1 MKMLTSVVVC
11 PEGSEKLLSLL
22 DEFKCLN
29 KEQVVMFLMQT
40 DETFNRKRC
49 EVIINK
55 LKKAGVI
62 IENDN
67 FISRDNSGPDQ
78 KLIDAF
84 WVLLHYVDES
94 SNVSKGRYPAEI
106 IFEHNNIVSEIIVC
120 DDDLLSKMDF
130 LSKRHKRKNK
140 VEYYILNNSETID
153 ELDDELYPE
162 EPFSIITVS
171 GEDENGIPK
180 MMFHEVISSEDIHA
194 KPKAKPSND
203 YISIDE
209 DGDYNE

>member
-1 MKMLTSVVVC
+1 MKMLTSIVVC

-62 IENDN
+62 IEKNN
-67 FISRDNSGPDQ
+67 YISRDNSEPDQ

-84 WVLLHYVDES
+84 WVLLHYVDEN
-94 SNVSKGRYPAEI
+94 SNTSKGRYPAEI
-106 IFEHNNIVSEIIVC
+106 VFEHDGVISEILVC
-120 DDDLLSKMDF
+120 SEDLLSKMDF
-130 LSKRHKRKNK
+130 LSKRYKRKNK

-194 KPKAKPSND
+194 KPKAKPNND

>member
-1 MKMLTSVVVC
+1 MKMLTSIVVC

-62 IENDN
+62 IEKNN
-67 FISRDNSGPDQ
+67 YISRDNSEPDQ

-84 WVLLHYVDES
+84 WVLLHYVDEN
-94 SNVSKGRYPAEI
+94 SNVSRGRYPAEI
-106 IFEHNNIVSEIIVC
+106 VFEHDGVVSEILVC
-120 DDDLLSKMDF
+120 NEDLLSKMDF
-130 LSKRHKRKNK
+130 LSKRCKRKNK

-162 EPFSIITVS
+162 APFSIITVS
-171 GEDENGIPK
+171 GENENGIPK
-180 MMFHEVISSEDIHA
+180 MMFHEVISSKDIHA

>member
-1 MKMLTSVVVC
+1 MKMLTSIVVC

-29 KEQVVMFLMQT
+29 KEQIVMFLMQT

-55 LKKAGVI
+55 LKKTGVI

-84 WVLLHYVDES
+84 WVLLHYVDEN

-120 DDDLLSKMDF
+120 DDDLLGKMDF
-130 LSKRHKRKNK
+130 LSKRYKRKNK

>member
-1 MKMLTSVVVC
+1 MLTSIVVC

-62 IENDN
+62 IEKNN
-67 FISRDNSGPDQ
+67 YISRDNSEPDQ

-84 WVLLHYVDES
+84 WVLLHYVDEN
-94 SNVSKGRYPAEI
+94 SNASKGRYPAEI
-106 IFEHNNIVSEIIVC
+106 VFEHDGVISEILVC
-120 DDDLLSKMDF
+120 SEDLLSKMDF
-130 LSKRHKRKNK
+130 LSKRCKRKNK

>member
-1 MKMLTSVVVC
+1 MKMLTSIVVC

-67 FISRDNSGPDQ
+67 FISRDNPEPDQ

-84 WVLLHYVDES
+84 WVLLHYVDEN
-94 SNVSKGRYPAEI
+94 SNASRGRYPAEI
-106 IFEHNNIVSEIIVC
+106 VFEHDGVISEILVC
-120 DDDLLSKMDF
+120 NEDLLSKMDF
-130 LSKRHKRKNK
+130 LSKRYKRKNK

-162 EPFSIITVS
+162 DPFSIITVS
-171 GEDENGIPK
+171 GEDEKGIPK
-180 MMFHEVISSEDIHA
+180 MMFHEVISSEDINS
-194 KPKAKPSND
+194 KPKAKPSSD
-203 YISIDE
+203 YISIEE
-209 DGDYNE
+209 DGDYDE

>member
-1 MKMLTSVVVC
+1 MKMLTSIVVC

-62 IENDN
+62 IEKNN
-67 FISRDNSGPDQ
+67 YISRDNSEPDQ

-84 WVLLHYVDES
+84 WVLLHYVDEN
-94 SNVSKGRYPAEI
+94 SNVSRGRYPAEI
-106 IFEHNNIVSEIIVC
+106 VFEHDGVVSEILVC
-120 DDDLLSKMDF
+120 NEDLLSKMDF
-130 LSKRHKRKNK
+130 LSKRCKRKNK

-180 MMFHEVISSEDIHA
+180 MMFHEVISSEDIHT

>member
-1 MKMLTSVVVC
+1 MKMLTSIVVC

-22 DEFKCLN
+22 DEFECLG
-29 KEQVVMFLMQT
+29 KEQITMFLMQT
-40 DETFNRKRC
+40 DEAFNRKRC
-49 EVIINK
+49 EVIISK

-62 IENDN
+62 REKDGY
-67 FISRDNSGPDQ
+67 ISRDNSDPNQ
-78 KLIDAF
+78 KIIDAF
-84 WVLLHYVDES
+84 WVLLHYVDEN

-130 LSKRHKRKNK
+130 LSKRYKRKNK

-180 MMFHEVISSEDIHA
+180 MMFHEVISSEDINA
-194 KPKAKPSND
+194 KPKTKPSNN
-203 YISIDE
+203 YVSIDE
-209 DGDYNE
+209 DGDYDE

>member
-1 MKMLTSVVVC
+1 MKMLTSIVVC

-29 KEQVVMFLMQT
+29 KEQVIMFLMQT

-67 FISRDNSGPDQ
+67 FISRDNSEPDQ

-84 WVLLHYVDES
+84 WVLLHYVDEN

-130 LSKRHKRKNK
+130 LSKRYKRKNK

-171 GEDENGIPK
+171 GEDENRIPK

>member
-1 MKMLTSVVVC
+1 MKMLTSIVVC

-49 EVIINK
+49 ELIINK

-62 IENDN
+62 TEKNRY
-67 FISRDNSGPDQ
+67 ISRDNSDPDK

-84 WVLLHYVDES
+84 WVLLRYVDEN

-130 LSKRHKRKNK
+130 LSKRYKRKNK

-180 MMFHEVISSEDIHA
+180 MMFHEVISSEDVHV
-194 KPKAKPSND
+194 KPKVKPNND

>member
-1 MKMLTSVVVC
+1 MKMLTSIVVC

-29 KEQVVMFLMQT
+29 KEQIVMFLMQT

-62 IENDN
+62 IEKNN
-67 FISRDNSGPDQ
+67 YISRDNSEPDQ

-84 WVLLHYVDES
+84 WVLLHYVDEN
-94 SNVSKGRYPAEI
+94 SNVSRGCYPAEI
-106 IFEHNNIVSEIIVC
+106 VFEHDGVISEILVC
-120 DDDLLSKMDF
+120 NEDLLSKMDF
-130 LSKRHKRKNK
+130 LSKRYKRKNK

-171 GEDENGIPK
+171 GEDEKGIPK

>member
-1 MKMLTSVVVC
+1 MLTSIVVC

-62 IENDN
+62 TENN
-67 FISRDNSGPDQ
+67 NYISRDNPEPDQ

-84 WVLLHYVDES
+84 WVLLHYVDGN
-94 SNVSKGRYPAEI
+94 SNVSRGRYPAEI
-106 IFEHNNIVSEIIVC
+106 VFEHDGVISEILVC
-120 DDDLLSKMDF
+120 NEDLLSKMDF
-130 LSKRHKRKNK
+130 LSKRYKRKNK

-209 DGDYNE
+209 DGDYDE

>member
-1 MKMLTSVVVC
+1 MKMLTSIFVC

-22 DEFKCLN
+22 DEFECLS
-29 KEQVVMFLMQT
+29 KEQITMFLMQT

-49 EVIINK
+49 ELIINK

-62 IENDN
+62 IEKNN
-67 FISRDNSGPDQ
+67 YISRDNSEPDQ

-84 WVLLHYVDES
+84 WVLLHYVDEN
-94 SNVSKGRYPAEI
+94 SNTSKGRYPAEI
-106 IFEHNNIVSEIIVC
+106 VFEHDGVISEILVC
-120 DDDLLSKMDF
+120 SEDLLSKMDF
-130 LSKRHKRKNK
+130 LSKRCKRKNK

-180 MMFHEVISSEDIHA
+180 MMFHEVISSEDIHT

>member
-1 MKMLTSVVVC
+1 MKMLTSIVVC

-29 KEQVVMFLMQT
+29 KEQIVMFLMQT

-62 IENDN
+62 IEKNN
-67 FISRDNSGPDQ
+67 YISRDNSEPDQ

-84 WVLLHYVDES
+84 WVLLHYVDEN
-94 SNVSKGRYPAEI
+94 SNASKGRYPAEI
-106 IFEHNNIVSEIIVC
+106 VFEHDGVISEILVC
-120 DDDLLSKMDF
+120 SEDLLSKMDF
-130 LSKRHKRKNK
+130 LSKRYKRKNK

-171 GEDENGIPK
+171 GEDEKGIPK
-180 MMFHEVISSEDIHA
+180 MMFHEVISSEDVHA
-194 KPKAKPSND
+194 RPKAKPSND

-209 DGDYNE
+209 DGDYDE

>member
-1 MKMLTSVVVC
+1 MKMLTSIVVC

-62 IENDN
+62 IEKNN
-67 FISRDNSGPDQ
+67 YISRDNSEPDQ

-84 WVLLHYVDES
+84 WVLLHYVDEN
-94 SNVSKGRYPAEI
+94 SNVSRGRYPAEI
-106 IFEHNNIVSEIIVC
+106 VFEHDGVVSEILVC
-120 DDDLLSKMDF
+120 NEDLLSKMDF
-130 LSKRHKRKNK
+130 LSKRCKRKNK

>member
-1 MKMLTSVVVC
+1 MKMLTSIVVC

-55 LKKAGVI
+55 LKKAEVI
-62 IENDN
+62 IEKNN
-67 FISRDNSGPDQ
+67 YISRDNSEPDQ

-84 WVLLHYVDES
+84 WVLLHYVDEN
-94 SNVSKGRYPAEI
+94 SNVSRGRYPAEI
-106 IFEHNNIVSEIIVC
+106 IFEHDGVISEILVC

-130 LSKRHKRKNK
+130 LSKRYKRKNK

>member
-1 MKMLTSVVVC
+1 MKMLTSIVVC

-62 IENDN
+62 IEENN
-67 FISRDNSGPDQ
+67 CISRDNSVPDQ

-84 WVLLHYVDES
+84 WVLLHYVDEN
-94 SNVSKGRYPAEI
+94 SNVSRGRYPAEI
-106 IFEHNNIVSEIIVC
+106 VFEHDGVISEILVC

-130 LSKRHKRKNK
+130 LSKRYKRKNK
-140 VEYYILNNSETID
+140 IEYYILNNSETID

>member
-1 MKMLTSVVVC
+1 MKMLTSIVVC

-62 IENDN
+62 IEKNN
-67 FISRDNSGPDQ
+67 YISRDNSEPDQ

-84 WVLLHYVDES
+84 WVLLHYVDEN
-94 SNVSKGRYPAEI
+94 SNVSRGRYPAEI
-106 IFEHNNIVSEIIVC
+106 VFEHDGVISEILVC
-120 DDDLLSKMDF
+120 NEDLLSKMDF
-130 LSKRHKRKNK
+130 LSKRYKRKNK

>member
-1 MKMLTSVVVC
+1 MKMLTSIVVC

-29 KEQVVMFLMQT
+29 KEQIVMFLMQT

-62 IENDN
+62 IEKNN
-67 FISRDNSGPDQ
+67 YISRDNSEPDQ
-78 KLIDAF
+78 KLINAF
-84 WVLLHYVDES
+84 WVLLHYVDEN
-94 SNVSKGRYPAEI
+94 SNASKGRYPAEI
-106 IFEHNNIVSEIIVC
+106 VFEHDGVISEILVC
-120 DDDLLSKMDF
+120 SEDLLSKMDF
-130 LSKRHKRKNK
+130 LSKRYKRKNK

-180 MMFHEVISSEDIHA
+180 MMFHEVISSEDVHA
-194 KPKAKPSND
+194 KPKAKPNND

>member
-1 MKMLTSVVVC
+1 MKMLTSIVVC

-62 IENDN
+62 IEKNN
-67 FISRDNSGPDQ
+67 YISRDNSEPDQ

-84 WVLLHYVDES
+84 WVLLHYVDEN
-94 SNVSKGRYPAEI
+94 SNASKGRYPAEI
-106 IFEHNNIVSEIIVC
+106 VFEHDGVISEILVC
-120 DDDLLSKMDF
+120 SEDLLSKMDF
-130 LSKRHKRKNK
+130 LSKRCKRKNK

-180 MMFHEVISSEDIHA
+180 MMFHEVISSEDINS
-194 KPKAKPSND
+194 KPKVKPSSD
-203 YISIDE
+203 YISIEE
-209 DGDYNE
+209 DGDYDE

>member
-1 MKMLTSVVVC
+1 MKMLTSIVVC

-29 KEQVVMFLMQT
+29 KEQVTMFLMQT

-84 WVLLHYVDES
+84 WVLLHYVDEN
-94 SNVSKGRYPAEI
+94 SNVSRGRYPAEI
-106 IFEHNNIVSEIIVC
+106 VFEHDGVISEILVC
-120 DDDLLSKMDF
+120 NEDLLSKMDF
-130 LSKRHKRKNK
+130 LSKRYKRKNK

-171 GEDENGIPK
+171 GEDEKGIPK
-180 MMFHEVISSEDIHA
+180 MMFHEVISSEDINS
-194 KPKAKPSND
+194 KSKVKPSSD
-203 YISIDE
+203 YISIEE
-209 DGDYNE
+209 DGDYDE

>member
-1 MKMLTSVVVC
+1 MKMLTSIVVC

-62 IENDN
+62 IEKNN
-67 FISRDNSGPDQ
+67 YISRDNSEPDQ

-84 WVLLHYVDES
+84 WVLLHYVDEN
-94 SNVSKGRYPAEI
+94 SNASKGRYPAEI
-106 IFEHNNIVSEIIVC
+106 VFEHDGVISEILVC
-120 DDDLLSKMDF
+120 SEDLLSKMDF
-130 LSKRHKRKNK
+130 LSKRCKRKNK